1 MQACCRSAGLGAG
14 LPPHLAPLPEPLGN
28 GALHKKFKRYGSL
41 RQQMAYAG
49 VCRVEFEQ
57 YLPDNTQ
64 GVIVQPIGDQGVL
77 IAATDTQRG
86 FGKLDQVCCCSG

>member
-1 MQACCRSAGLGAG
+1 MVPCIT
-14 LPPHLAPLPEPLGN
+14 N
-28 GALHKKFKRYGSL
+28 ALWL
-41 RQQMAYAG
+41 TQTTEVYAG

-86 FGKLDQVCCCSG
+86 FGKLDQVCGCFS

>member
-1 MQACCRSAGLGAG
+1 M
-14 LPPHLAPLPEPLGN
+14 
-28 GALHKKFKRYGSL
+28 RYGSL
-41 RQQMAYAG
+41 RQQMVYAG

-86 FGKLDQVCCCSG
+86 FGKLDQVCCCFS